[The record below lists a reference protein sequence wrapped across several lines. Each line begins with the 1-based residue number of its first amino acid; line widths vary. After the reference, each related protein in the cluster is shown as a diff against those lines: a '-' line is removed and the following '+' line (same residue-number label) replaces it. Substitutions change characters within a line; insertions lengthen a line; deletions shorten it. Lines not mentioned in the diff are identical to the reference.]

1 MVAYK
6 GKGKRHMDE
15 IIKYFLKKINLSI
28 SLLLGVVFPGL
39 YIFTFRNFELLEE
52 LDIIKVII
60 IACMITLP
68 TYLIGYCLQ
77 IIFYTM
83 IYLLFKKDANL
94 TQISNNALSNA
105 TVINIVI
112 VLMTWDKNFLL
123 LETTL
128 LLAVKTTIIFSISF
142 AIVEVVIRVLSVIH
156 KKIKTN
162 RNKKSNQ
169 PSND

>member
-6 GKGKRHMDE
+6 EKGKRHMDE

-68 TYLIGYCLQ
+68 TYLIGY
-77 IIFYTM
+77 
-83 IYLLFKKDANL
+83 
-94 TQISNNALSNA
+94 
-105 TVINIVI
+105 
-112 VLMTWDKNFLL
+112 
-123 LETTL
+123 
-128 LLAVKTTIIFSISF
+128 
-142 AIVEVVIRVLSVIH
+142 
-156 KKIKTN
+156 
-162 RNKKSNQ
+162 
-169 PSND
+169 

>member
-1 MVAYK
+1 
-6 GKGKRHMDE
+6 MDE
-15 IIKYFLKKINLSI
+15 IIKYFLRKMNLSI

-39 YIFTFRNFELLEE
+39 YIFTFRNFELLEK
-52 LDIIKVII
+52 LDIIKIVIV
-60 IACMITLP
+60 ACMITLP
-68 TYLIGYCLQ
+68 TYLICYCLQ

-94 TQISNNALSNA
+94 THISNNALSNA
-105 TVINIVI
+105 TVINIII
-112 VLMTWDKNFLL
+112 VFMTWNKNFLL

-142 AIVEVVIRVLSVIH
+142 AIVEVVIGVLSIIH

>member
-1 MVAYK
+1 
-6 GKGKRHMDE
+6 
-15 IIKYFLKKINLSI
+15 
-28 SLLLGVVFPGL
+28 
-39 YIFTFRNFELLEE
+39 
-52 LDIIKVII
+52 
-60 IACMITLP
+60 MITLP